1 MSPSQSHNIREDKEL
16 ARRLKNG
23 EMMAYTQFIE
33 KYQGPLTFHIEKLSR
48 NRTYSEDLIQEVFVK
63 AFENIHSYNE
73 DYAFSTWIYR
83 IATNHTID
91 FLRKKK
97 IEAVSIDEPISSKD
111 GQIEEREIPD
121 TDYATDT
128 PIIQLQRSQVLEE
141 AINELPDKYREVI
154 QLRHMEEL
162 SYEEIS
168 DQLSIPLGTVK
179 AHLFRAREMLY
190 KLLKEKKGSF

>member
-1 MSPSQSHNIREDKEL
+1 MRSTSRHNIQEDKEL
-16 ARRLKNG
+16 AHRLKKG
-23 EMMAYTQFIE
+23 EIKAYSQLVA
-33 KYQGPLTFHIEKLSR
+33 KYEGPLTNHIEKLSR
-48 NRTYSEDLIQEVFVK
+48 TPAYSEDLLQEVFVK
-63 AFENIHSYNE
+63 AYENIQSYNE

-97 IEAVSIDEPISSKD
+97 LDAISIHDPIPSKE
-111 GQIEEREIPD
+111 GQIEEREISD
-121 TDYATDT
+121 VQFAADL
-128 PIIQLQRSQVLEE
+128 PIIQRQRSQILQL
-141 AINELPDKYREVI
+141 AIDQLPDKYRDVI

-168 DQLSIPLGTVK
+168 DQLSLPLGTVK

-190 KLLKEKKGSF
+190 KQLKEKKGTF